1 MHLITEGDPPMIMAA
16 VTKNNKQGL
25 SAASTHRFKARLVPI
40 KFVGADLASSQFG
53 NSDLVS
59 SQFGNST
66 KLGL

>member
-40 KFVGADLASSQFG
+40 KLVVGQFG
-53 NSDLVS
+53 EFSVWELY
-59 SQFGNST
+59 
-66 KLGL
+66 